1 MKTVLIMCF
10 AKMGS
15 GPAFTLN
22 IAKGFSNSGNRVY
35 CIVSDKISNI
45 EDWKMAEDI
54 KVLYLD
60 TGNRSTFLKKT
71 FSFICIKNKI
81 IDFLDDKIDISI
93 QTFVHP
99 WMQLINY
106 WIKPTH
112 KMAFLH
118 DPYAHSGERKITAI
132 MAFLQYKMT
141 DEIIVLT
148 KEFIPVVTQKYKK
161 EMNNVYFARHGIFD
175 SYRNKSVIESEFS
188 YSNDNINFVFFGRIE
203 EYKGISVLLD
213 SFKKLMEKYDN
224 ISLTIAGSGDLTNY
238 KEKINRLNNVNI
250 VNRYIADCEIQS
262 IFTGPN
268 LILVLP
274 YLDATQSGVIPIA
287 IDFEVPIIASDSGG
301 LREQLDDGKI
311 GLFVKPGSVDSLSE
325 KMMEAIECHHVI
337 LKQKDLEKEF
347 KKELKWETIA
357 TKLVKEI
364 EKREND

>member
-1 MKTVLIMCF
+1 
-10 AKMGS
+10 MGS

-71 FSFICIKNKI
+71 FSFICYKNKI

-106 WIKPTH
+106 WTKPTH

-118 DPYAHSGERKITAI
+118 DPYTHSGERKITAI
-132 MAFLQYKMT
+132 LAFLQYKMT

-161 EMNNVYFARHGIFD
+161 EINNVYFARHGIFD
-175 SYRNKSVIESEFS
+175 SYRNKSVIASEFY
-188 YSNDNINFVFFGRIE
+188 YSNNYINFLFFGRIE

-213 SFKKLMEKYDN
+213 SFKKVKENYDN
-224 ISLTIAGSGDLTNY
+224 ISLTIAGSGDIAKY
-238 KEKINRLNNVNI
+238 KDKISRLNNVNV
-250 VNRYIADCEIQS
+250 VNRYIEDCEIQS

-311 GLFVKPGSVDSLSE
+311 GLFVKPGSVISLTE
-325 KMMEAIECHHVI
+325 KMIDVIQNPYIIEE
-337 LKQKDLEKEF
+337 QQALERVF
-347 KKELKWETIA
+347 KKELSWDSIA

-364 EKREND
+364 EVREND